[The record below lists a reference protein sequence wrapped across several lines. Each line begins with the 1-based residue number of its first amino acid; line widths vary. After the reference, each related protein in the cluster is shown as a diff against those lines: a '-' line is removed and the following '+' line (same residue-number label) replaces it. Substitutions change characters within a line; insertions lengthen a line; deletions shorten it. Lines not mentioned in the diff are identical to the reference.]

1 VVVAFIDTFVPMA
14 TQTYNLPDTTPLKV
28 VATHRTTFKE
38 TTTTMTAKEWR
49 ELKRNSNFYYKAYGI
64 D

>member
-14 TQTYNLPDTTPLKV
+14 TQTYTLPDTAPLKV
-28 VATHRTTFKE
+28 VATHRVTFKE

-49 ELKRNSNFYYKAYGI
+49 ELKRNPNFYYKAYGI